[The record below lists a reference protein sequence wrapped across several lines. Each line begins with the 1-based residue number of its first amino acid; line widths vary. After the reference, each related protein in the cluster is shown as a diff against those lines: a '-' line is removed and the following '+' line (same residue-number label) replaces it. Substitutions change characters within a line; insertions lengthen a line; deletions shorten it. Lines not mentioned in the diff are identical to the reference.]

1 MQINGALSG
10 ISILCSR
17 CQQCSKHNTY
27 QPRSALSS
35 LSPCSTSG
43 RRCRPFSK
51 TCQLREFDRFG
62 TLLYARNDDPP
73 PVVLSRL
80 LKEITKLQ
88 FEGSKHH
95 ICCTR
100 GGVATELAAR
110 LAHGE
115 RSLADALRSWL
126 STDQARQL
134 QSHIEKGHL
143 VLWLRLPTSEE
154 FGRVCGRL
162 VQATPHMVG
171 LCNIIKNT

>member
-10 ISILCSR
+10 ISIFVQQVSAMLETQQHTSQGQRSVRYRRVRRVGGVAGRSR
-17 CQQCSKHNTY
+17 RHVT
-27 QPRSALSS
+27 
-35 LSPCSTSG
+35 
-43 RRCRPFSK
+43 
-51 TCQLREFDRFG
+51 REFDRFG

-110 LAHGE
+110 LAHGA

-171 LCNIIKNT
+171 LCNIKKNT